1 MLINHQVDEE
11 INLMDR
17 IHQLLDLLLLLLLV
31 MMIEE
36 VE

>member
-1 MLINHQVDEE
+1 MLLLLKNHQVDEE
-11 INLMDR
+11 INVMDR
-17 IHQLLDLLLLLLLV
+17 IHSLLLFL